1 MTADVAL
8 VSVGCHPLTTLINKL
23 LYAIIAISGYLSMDG
38 LVTTVKFFEYT
49 ILDLEIPVITG

>member
-1 MTADVAL
+1 
-8 VSVGCHPLTTLINKL
+8 VGCHPLATLINKL

-38 LVTTVKFFEYT
+38 LVTIVKFFEYT